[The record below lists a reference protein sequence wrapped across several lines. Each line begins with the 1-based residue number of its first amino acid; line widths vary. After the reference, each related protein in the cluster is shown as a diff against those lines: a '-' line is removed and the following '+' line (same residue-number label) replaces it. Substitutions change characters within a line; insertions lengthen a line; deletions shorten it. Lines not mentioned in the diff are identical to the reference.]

1 MSDGLWISP
10 TTYRELSETP
20 LSREIATRAKCEH
33 TFLMDHLPDPDEVL
47 RRMGR
52 DITVY
57 KEMLTDP
64 QVGACLDSRKSG
76 TKKRLWEIDRGKSKS
91 RQAKVIQKLFEK
103 LDIRGIINEILDSVF
118 YGFQPIEIMWEKVG
132 ELVLPTRLVGKPAQW
147 FCFDDDSK
155 LLLKTKASPSGEPLP
170 PRKFVVAQNNP
181 KYENPYG
188 DRVASRCFWYHRFK
202 KNGVKWWVVFAEKY
216 GSPWVVGK
224 VPRGAQEKE
233 QQDLLAMLNNM
244 VKDAIGVVPDDSSVD
259 VLTIKQSGSISVYD
273 RLTAYCDAQISKAI
287 LGHSAGADSTPGKL
301 GGDDLAL
308 EAREDLIDN
317 DSNLVASVLNQVID
331 WTVEIN
337 WGPNVDRPKY
347 ILYEED
353 DVDQDQATRDKVLA
367 DTGQIRFT
375 EQYWQ
380 KTYGFETGDFVVVHE
395 KTKGETPPVELSERG
410 TVRTDQDDVDE
421 LLDSLSPAELQAQ
434 IEPVLKPVIELI
446 ENAAGYEE
454 VMEKLV
460 DLYPQ
465 LDDSKLQNRLGWA
478 MSLARIRGR
487 LSTNPMDSH
496 A

>member
-1 MSDGLWISP
+1 
-10 TTYRELSETP
+10 
-20 LSREIATRAKCEH
+20 
-33 TFLMDHLPDPDEVL
+33 
-47 RRMGR
+47 
-52 DITVY
+52 
-57 KEMLTDP
+57 MLD
-64 QVGACLDSRKSG
+64 
-76 TKKRLWEIDRGKSKS
+76 
-91 RQAKVIQKLFEK
+91 
-103 LDIRGIINEILDSVF
+103 
-118 YGFQPIEIMWEKVG
+118 
-132 ELVLPTRLVGKPAQW
+132 
-147 FCFDDDSK
+147 
-155 LLLKTKASPSGEPLP
+155 
-170 PRKFVVAQNNP
+170 
-181 KYENPYG
+181 
-188 DRVASRCFWYHRFK
+188 
-202 KNGVKWWVVFAEKY
+202 
-216 GSPWVVGK
+216 
-224 VPRGAQEKE
+224 
-233 QQDLLAMLNNM
+233 NM

-337 WGPNVDRPKY
+337 WGPNVDRPKF

-353 DVDQDQATRDKVLA
+353 DVDQDQAARDKVLA

-395 KTKGETPPVELSERG
+395 KTKGESPSVELSEHRS
-410 TVRTDQDDVDE
+410 TRNDQDDVDQ

-446 ENAAGYEE
+446 ESAAGYEE

-460 DLYPQ
+460 DLYPK

-487 LSTNPMDSH
+487 MSTQPVE
-496 A
+496 

>member
-1 MSDGLWISP
+1 MSGGLWISP
-10 TTYRELSETP
+10 NTYRELSETP

-33 TFLMDHLPDPDEVL
+33 TLLMDHLPDPDEVL
-47 RRMGR
+47 RKMGR

-57 KEMLTDP
+57 KGMLTDP

-91 RQAKVIQKLFEK
+91 RQAKVIEKFFEK

-118 YGFQPIEIMWEKVG
+118 FGFQPIEIMWEKVG
-132 ELVLPTRLVGKPAQW
+132 ELVLPTKLVGKPAHW
-147 FCFDDDSK
+147 FGFDEDSN
-155 LLLKTKASPSGEPLP
+155 LLLKTKTNPSGEPLP

-216 GSPWVVGK
+216 GMPWIVGK
-224 VPRGAQEKE
+224 TPRGSQEKE
-233 QQDLLAMLNNM
+233 INELLDMLNNM
-244 VKDAIGVVPDDSSVD
+244 VRDAIGVVPDDSSVD
-259 VLTIKQSGSISVYD
+259 VMSIKQSGSISVYD

-308 EAREDLIDN
+308 EAREDLVDN
-317 DSNLVASVLNQVID
+317 DSNLVESVLNQVID

-337 WGPNVDRPKY
+337 WGPNVDRPKF

-353 DVDQDQATRDKVLA
+353 DVDQGQATRDKTLA
-367 DTGQIRFT
+367 DTGQIQFT
-375 EQYWQ
+375 EQYFHR
-380 KTYGFETGDFVVVHE
+380 TYGFEKGDFIVLNSRSPEPNPH
-395 KTKGETPPVELSERG
+395 VELAER
-410 TVRTDQDDVDE
+410 TAHSTDQDDVDE
-421 LLDSLSPAELQAQ
+421 LLDSLSPAELQSQ

-446 ENAAGYEE
+446 ESAAGYEE

-460 DLYPQ
+460 DLYPK
-465 LDDSKLQNRLGWA
+465 LDDTKLQNRLGWA
-478 MSLARIRGR
+478 MSLARLRGR
-487 LSTNPMDSH
+487 TSTQPAAD
-496 A
+496 

>member
-1 MSDGLWISP
+1 MSGGLWISP
-10 TTYRELSETP
+10 DTYRELSETP
-20 LSREIATRAKCEH
+20 LSREIATRSKCEH

-47 RRMGR
+47 RKMGR

-57 KEMLTDP
+57 NEMLTDP

-91 RQAKVIQKLFEK
+91 RQAKVIEKLFQK

-118 YGFQPIEIMWEKVG
+118 YGFAPIELMWGKVG
-132 ELVLPTRLVGKPAQW
+132 ELVLPTKLVGKPAQW
-147 FCFDDDSK
+147 FAFDDESN
-155 LLLKTKASPSGEPLP
+155 LLLKTKAEPKGQPVP

-216 GSPWVVGK
+216 GMPWIVGK
-224 VPRGAQEKE
+224 TPRGSQDQEINE
-233 QQDLLAMLNNM
+233 LLDMLNNM
-244 VKDAIGVVPDDSSVD
+244 VRDAIGVVPDDSSVD
-259 VLTIKQSGSISVYD
+259 VMSIKQSGSISVYD

-317 DSNLVASVLNQVID
+317 DSNLVESVLNQVID

-337 WGPNVDRPKY
+337 WGPNVDRPRF
-347 ILYEED
+347 ILYEEE
-353 DVDQDQATRDKVLA
+353 DVDQDQATRDKTLA
-367 DTGQIRFT
+367 DTGQVQFT
-375 EQYWQ
+375 EQYLY
-380 KTYGFETGDFVVVHE
+380 KTYGFEKGDIVVIN
-395 KTKGETPPVELSERG
+395 KQQDSGNPTVELSERPAS
-410 TVRTDQDDVDE
+410 RSDQDDVDQ

-434 IEPVLKPVIELI
+434 IEPVLAPVIELI

-460 DLYPQ
+460 DLYPK

-478 MSLARIRGR
+478 MSLARLRGR
-487 LSTNPMDSH
+487 MSTQPVE
-496 A
+496 